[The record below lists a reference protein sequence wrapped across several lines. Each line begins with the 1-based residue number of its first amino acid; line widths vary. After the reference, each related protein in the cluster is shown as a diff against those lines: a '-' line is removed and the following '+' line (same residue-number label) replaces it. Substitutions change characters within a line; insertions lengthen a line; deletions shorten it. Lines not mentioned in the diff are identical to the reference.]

1 MSGAMP
7 PILDRAVFQEMLAAL
22 PVTTYQAG
30 ETVFA
35 AGSRTGR
42 LLILRDGAVVIV
54 KDDVEIAT
62 VRSPAPCSANFP
74 SCSTNRTQ
82 RTCEPWKPP
91 SFSLPMLRRFSRKTR
106 SLPFTSRQFSL
117 GD

>member
-1 MSGAMP
+1 MP

-54 KDDVEIAT
+54 KDNVEIAK
-62 VRSPAPCSANFP
+62 VAEPGAVFGELS
-74 SCSTNRTQ
+74 SCSTSRTQ
-82 RTCEPWKPP
+82 RTCEPWKPR
-91 SFSLPMLRRFSRKTR
+91 SFSLPMLRPFSRKTR
-106 SLPFTSRQFSL
+106 SLPFTLRQSL
-117 GD
+117 PGG